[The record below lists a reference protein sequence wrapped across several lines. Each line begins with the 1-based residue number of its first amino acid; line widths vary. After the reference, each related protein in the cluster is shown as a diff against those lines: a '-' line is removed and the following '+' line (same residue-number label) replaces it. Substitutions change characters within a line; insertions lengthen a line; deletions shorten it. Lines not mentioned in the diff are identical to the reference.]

1 MLGTIAFDDKG
12 DVQGSNYVVY
22 EWDNGE
28 YNEIG
33 S

>member
-1 MLGTIAFDDKG
+1 VLGTVGFDDKG
-12 DVQGSNYVVY
+12 DVTGDNYVLY
-22 EWDNGE
+22 QWDNGE